1 MFIATVFRIRTR
13 FCQTLNITRTLCLHR
28 VNHQSMSDIKSVA
41 CTFIDEN
48 KNRLNDLSQDI
59 WKTPELGFQEFHA
72 HEVLTKFLEKNGF
85 DVTRKYKIDTA
96 FRAVYGEG
104 KPHIAVICEYDALP
118 NIGHA
123 CGHNLIAEVG
133 VATGIAI
140 KEAMSTQ
147 NLKCGKLSV
156 IGTPA
161 EEGKCGKSYMIAAGV
176 FNDVDVAMMAH
187 PSQFTLSKPLMV
199 AMTPVNIR
207 FTGKASH
214 ASSFPWDGVNALDA
228 AVTCYNNISCMRQ
241 QMKPMWRAMGIIKKG
256 GDVPNIIPNEA
267 ELEYYLSTPTD
278 EELNI
283 LKEKFVGCI
292 EGAAT
297 ATGCKATYKFA
308 DHFYSALMSNNRMA
322 KLFEENASSIG
333 VHIDNDLD
341 VVLKYGGATDM
352 GNVSR
357 IVPSIHPKYYIGT
370 KICNHN
376 EGFTTASGDPA
387 AQPYTLAISKALAMT
402 ALDIYTNP
410 AVLKEIKEEFSNI
423 TQ

>member
-1 MFIATVFRIRTR
+1 
-13 FCQTLNITRTLCLHR
+13 
-28 VNHQSMSDIKSVA
+28 
-41 CTFIDEN
+41 
-48 KNRLNDLSQDI
+48 
-59 WKTPELGFQEFHA
+59 
-72 HEVLTKFLEKNGF
+72 
-85 DVTRKYKIDTA
+85 
-96 FRAVYGEG
+96 
-104 KPHIAVICEYDALP
+104 
-118 NIGHA
+118 
-123 CGHNLIAEVG
+123 
-133 VATGIAI
+133 
-140 KEAMSTQ
+140 
-147 NLKCGKLSV
+147 
-156 IGTPA
+156 
-161 EEGKCGKSYMIAAGV
+161 MIAAGV
-176 FNDVDVAMMAH
+176 FDDVDVAMMAH
-187 PSQFTLSKPLMV
+187 PSQFTLSKPLIV
-199 AMTPVNIR
+199 AMTPVHIS

-283 LKEKFVGCI
+283 LKEKLVGCI

-322 KLFEENASSIG
+322 KLFEDNSSSIG
-333 VHIDNDLD
+333 VHIDNDPD

-352 GNVSR
+352 GNVSK

-376 EGFTTASGDPA
+376 EGFTTASGDQA

-402 ALDIYTNP
+402 ALDIYTKP
-410 AVLKEIKEEFSNI
+410 DVLKEIKEEFSDLN
-423 TQ
+423 Q